1 MNGQPWKM
9 RAHAVVETNARAS
22 RLPGTMPPKDLS
34 VFLLEA
40 AQLLREL
47 AFRAP
52 DISNELRRLAEE
64 VEFDAVQLGRKGQSR
79 EDAA

>member
-9 RAHAVVETNARAS
+9 RVPAVVETIARAP

-40 AQLLREL
+40 AQLLRKL
-47 AFRAP
+47 ALRAP

-64 VEFDAVQLGRKGQSR
+64 LELDAVHLGRMGQSR

>member
-9 RAHAVVETNARAS
+9 RVPAVVETIARAS
-22 RLPGTMPPKDLS
+22 LLPWTMPQKDLS

-40 AQLLREL
+40 AHLLRKL
-47 AFRAP
+47 ALRAP

-64 VEFDAVQLGRKGQSR
+64 LEFDAAQPGRMGQSR

>member
-9 RAHAVVETNARAS
+9 RVPAVVETIARAP

-40 AQLLREL
+40 AQLLRKL
-47 AFRAP
+47 ALRAP

-64 VEFDAVQLGRKGQSR
+64 LEFDAAQPGRMGQSR

>member
-9 RAHAVVETNARAS
+9 RVPAVVETKAHAS
-22 RLPGTMPPKDLS
+22 RLPETMPPKDLS

-47 AFRAP
+47 ALRAP

>member
-9 RAHAVVETNARAS
+9 RVPAVVETIARAS
-22 RLPGTMPPKDLS
+22 LLPWTMPQKDLS

-40 AQLLREL
+40 AHLLRKL
-47 AFRAP
+47 ALRAP

-64 VEFDAVQLGRKGQSR
+64 LEFDAAQLGRMGQSR

>member
-1 MNGQPWKM
+1 
-9 RAHAVVETNARAS
+9 
-22 RLPGTMPPKDLS
+22 MPRNLS

-40 AQLLREL
+40 AERLREL
-47 AFRAP
+47 ALRAP

-64 VEFDAVQLGRKGQSR
+64 LEFDAAQLGRMGQSR